1 MDIFSLLN
9 NDISGLSE
17 EERRIAEKFNED
29 LRKKIIDDLA
39 KCEINEIINEL
50 KSDEENFKALCCKMK
65 KGDLLIVCGVDD
77 IGSTRNEIED
87 TWRQIRDLEVE
98 IRVITAPALLQKEN
112 MTLDELLIRDVT
124 LSVLAFQVEIAN
136 QKLKEL

>member
-1 MDIFSLLN
+1 MRIGYARNSKIWFSISDKEKILSHENVDILV
-9 NDISGLSE
+9 
-17 EERRIAEKFNED
+17 RD
-29 LRKKIIDDLA
+29 L
-39 KCEINEIINEL
+39 E
-50 KSDEENFKALCCKMK
+50 DEENFKALCCKMK

-98 IRVITAPALLQKEN
+98 IHVITAPALLQKEN

>member
-50 KSDEENFKALCCKMK
+50 KSDE
-65 KGDLLIVCGVDD
+65 
-77 IGSTRNEIED
+77 
-87 TWRQIRDLEVE
+87 
-98 IRVITAPALLQKEN
+98 
-112 MTLDELLIRDVT
+112 
-124 LSVLAFQVEIAN
+124 
-136 QKLKEL
+136 

>member
-50 KSDEENFKALCCKMK
+50 KSDEENFKAKLTVTQSLRCLCSCP
-65 KGDLLIVCGVDD
+65 
-77 IGSTRNEIED
+77 
-87 TWRQIRDLEVE
+87 Q
-98 IRVITAPALLQKEN
+98 
-112 MTLDELLIRDVT
+112 
-124 LSVLAFQVEIAN
+124 
-136 QKLKEL
+136 

>member
-17 EERRIAEKFNED
+17 EERRIAEKFNEG

-50 KSDEENFKALCCKMK
+50 KSDE
-65 KGDLLIVCGVDD
+65 
-77 IGSTRNEIED
+77 
-87 TWRQIRDLEVE
+87 
-98 IRVITAPALLQKEN
+98 
-112 MTLDELLIRDVT
+112 
-124 LSVLAFQVEIAN
+124 
-136 QKLKEL
+136 

>member
-50 KSDEENFKALCCKMK
+50 KSDEENFKAKLTDILINGK
-65 KGDLLIVCGVDD
+65 KGYINMPTKALIDIYLDKSNEVDF
-77 IGSTRNEIED
+77 IKLIES
-87 TWRQIRDLEVE
+87 IR
-98 IRVITAPALLQKEN
+98 
-112 MTLDELLIRDVT
+112 
-124 LSVLAFQVEIAN
+124 
-136 QKLKEL
+136 

>member
-39 KCEINEIINEL
+39 NCEINEIINEGAVVLTRAWAAAFDYIQNIEESQAAIL
-50 KSDEENFKALCCKMK
+50 KKIYNSFL
-65 KGDLLIVCGVDD
+65 
-77 IGSTRNEIED
+77 
-87 TWRQIRDLEVE
+87 
-98 IRVITAPALLQKEN
+98 
-112 MTLDELLIRDVT
+112 
-124 LSVLAFQVEIAN
+124 
-136 QKLKEL
+136 

>member
-50 KSDEENFKALCCKMK
+50 KSDEENFKAKLA
-65 KGDLLIVCGVDD
+65 DILINALIDIYLDKSNEVDF
-77 IGSTRNEIED
+77 IKLIES
-87 TWRQIRDLEVE
+87 IR
-98 IRVITAPALLQKEN
+98 
-112 MTLDELLIRDVT
+112 
-124 LSVLAFQVEIAN
+124 
-136 QKLKEL
+136 